1 MEKKK
6 ENQAKLEG
14 EQEGKRSS
22 KNLLKSAVEK
32 KVTGSLFAL
41 SISQPICANNFH
53 VLHGSKAPG
62 AAAGKVGKLW
72 AEIRGKGYPRFW
84 LTRDRGPQ
92 QWDRR
97 VFIMEEIGNG
107 VCWPMLVLHNGIL
120 EMDGHCSVLN
130 LHSVPG

>member
-53 VLHGSKAPG
+53 FLHGSKAPG
-62 AAAGKVGKLW
+62 AAAGKSWETVGGDPGEGL
-72 AEIRGKGYPRFW
+72 PSF
-84 LTRDRGPQ
+84 
-92 QWDRR
+92 
-97 VFIMEEIGNG
+97 
-107 VCWPMLVLHNGIL
+107 LVDSG
-120 EMDGHCSVLN
+120 
-130 LHSVPG
+130 